1 MHVLCHTC
9 LVVIDQDV
17 ADTLA
22 TALVLRVT
30 PHLAG
35 SVDALAVRGMIL
47 PVVDI

>member
-17 ADTLA
+17 ADTLT

-35 SVDALAVRGMIL
+35 SVDALAVRGVIL
-47 PVVDI
+47 PVVDV